1 MDQLE
6 KLKRMLNYW
15 EEHNN
20 EHIKIY
26 MEWAAKISS
35 LGKAELS
42 KTLVRL
48 YTEQRRINRCIEK
61 AKRMIG

>member
-1 MDQLE
+1 
-6 KLKRMLNYW
+6 MLSYW

-20 EHIKIY
+20 EHVKIY

-35 LGKAELS
+35 LGNKELS
-42 KTLVRL
+42 RTLVKL
-48 YTEQRRINRCIEK
+48 YKEQERINRRIEK